1 MIYIYIYMFKTVCK
15 KEGNKLIA
23 FTRVIPLTTIEK
35 KAFYNDFLF
44 WIPIQLLSF
53 SVDFP

>member
-23 FTRVIPLTTIEK
+23 FTRVIPLTAIEK

-44 WIPIQLLSF
+44 
-53 SVDFP
+53 